1 MKTIKANDHHWQK
14 IVLKLKEITKE
25 QNISQNKLAELTGI
39 NQPNI
44 ARFFSLSHA
53 PNMRTLVLIAG
64 VLNYKLDL
72 VKC

>member
-1 MKTIKANDHHWQK
+1 MKKNSKIDKECQK
-14 IVLKLKEITKE
+14 IVYKLKEIASE

-44 ARFFSLSHA
+44 ARFFSPKHA

-64 VLNYKLDL
+64 VLNYKIDV